1 MYNFSYDFL
10 KSENGKWTAL
20 IQNFNPSCRIDTYA
34 MAGMALQCVKDY
46 GSHMHNTAELGT
58 ALATI
63 MQKLLDFRRPDGH
76 IGNEFSTGLAVQAR
90 IFALNLLVVL
100 IESAQTDLCSLN
112 PPSCLLIC
120 SRRYWHWEAQ

>member
-1 MYNFSYDFL
+1 
-10 KSENGKWTAL
+10 
-20 IQNFNPSCRIDTYA
+20 

-46 GSHMHNTAELGT
+46 GSHVHNTVALGT
-58 ALATI
+58 ALCTI
-63 MQKLLDFRRPDGH
+63 KQKLLDFRRPDGH

-90 IFALNLLVVL
+90 IFALNLLVGL

-112 PPSCLLIC
+112 PLSCLLIS